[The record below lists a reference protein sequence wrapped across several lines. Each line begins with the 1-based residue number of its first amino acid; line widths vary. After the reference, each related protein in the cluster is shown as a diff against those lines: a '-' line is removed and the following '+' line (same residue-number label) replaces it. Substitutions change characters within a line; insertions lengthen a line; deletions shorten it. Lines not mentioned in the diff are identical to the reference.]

1 MKQIANFLLIG
12 LVLLGIVVVYDGFF
26 IVEEGK
32 QVVITQFGRPIGT
45 PKTEAGIYFKMP
57 FVQQVNEFDKRIVI
71 WNGEPNQIPTN
82 DKTFVFL
89 DVTARWRITDA
100 LTFLQAV
107 KTVDRAQSLLNDII
121 GGTVR
126 DMVNKN
132 NLIEII
138 RSSDWSIENM
148 SPSNQEPG
156 TTPERG
162 RDVISDQA
170 LEIAARA
177 TPQYGIEL
185 LDVVFKRVN
194 YIDTVRE
201 SVYNRM
207 ISERKRIAAEKR
219 STGEGQ
225 KARILGT
232 VDRELREITSG
243 ANREAMLI
251 KGEADAEA
259 TRIYGE
265 AYNQDPEFFAFMKT
279 LESYESVIGDNTSLI
294 LSSDSDIFH
303 YLKNSSRN

>member
-12 LVLLGIVVVYDGFF
+12 LVLLGIVVIYDGFF

-265 AYNQDPEFFAFMKT
+265 AYTQDPEFFAFMKT